1 MLALFKKGFLKQKNK
16 NKTRE
21 RERERE
27 RESFPLI
34 KNLGGFF
41 FMVLF
46 CFVVV
51 YFGATR
57 DQVSEYI
64 LVLRGKYYKLLR

>member
-1 MLALFKKGFLKQKNK
+1 MLALFKKGFLNQKNK
-16 NKTRE
+16 KKT
-21 RERERE
+21 RERE

-34 KNLGGFF
+34 KNLGGFL